1 MADQHKDDEI
11 LGKAYDSKLMK
22 RLLEYIK
29 PYKKYVALAIILNIL
44 VAALGPVRPYLVHIA
59 IDESIVQKD
68 YNTLLNITLL
78 LLLSLIFQAVV
89 QFFLTYYTMLINEN
103 LTNTEIINQIV
114 EDYTMKSKKSRVSK
128 SRRLIREFPDYVAMI
143 INENS

>member
-1 MADQHKDDEI
+1 MTADELIQKI
-11 LGKAYDSKLMK
+11 GK
-22 RLLEYIK
+22 E
-29 PYKKYVALAIILNIL
+29 
-44 VAALGPVRPYLVHIA
+44 
-59 IDESIVQKD
+59 
-68 YNTLLNITLL
+68 
-78 LLLSLIFQAVV
+78 
-89 QFFLTYYTMLINEN
+89 FFLTYYTMLINEN